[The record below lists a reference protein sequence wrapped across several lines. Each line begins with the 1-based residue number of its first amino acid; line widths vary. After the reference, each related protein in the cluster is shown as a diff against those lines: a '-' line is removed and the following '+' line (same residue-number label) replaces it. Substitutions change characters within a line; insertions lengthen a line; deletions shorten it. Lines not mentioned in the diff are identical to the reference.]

1 MKKRNIFWAVILI
14 FIAVYLVVSKMH
26 MIPAIPFFKILFT
39 VIFVYTAV
47 YGFVRLHFFEG
58 MLSVGLLGCM
68 YDKVLGIQAITPW
81 TLLLAA
87 CLVGL
92 ALDLLFRN
100 LKKQKDNT
108 YFGHSS
114 AGGHVEN
121 GQDGEYV
128 HVENS
133 FGALSKYVNSDC
145 FREAKIS
152 NSFGECNVFFNN
164 TALKGANAIIRTDN
178 SFGST
183 NIYLPSTW
191 RVKFRQNTAFG
202 NVECKGQGSS
212 DPDAPC
218 VELQISSSFGQTCII
233 FG

>member
-14 FIAVYLVVSKMH
+14 FIAVYLVASKMH

-58 MLSVGLLGCM
+58 MLSVGLLGCI

-100 LKKQKDNT
+100 LKKQKEDLKSISISQKKMKKANI
-108 YFGHSS
+108 SLW
-114 AGGHVEN
+114 EIW
-121 GQDGEYV
+121 
-128 HVENS
+128 
-133 FGALSKYVNSDC
+133 L
-145 FREAKIS
+145 AKKE
-152 NSFGECNVFFNN
+152 FC
-164 TALKGANAIIRTDN
+164 
-178 SFGST
+178 
-183 NIYLPSTW
+183 
-191 RVKFRQNTAFG
+191 
-202 NVECKGQGSS
+202 
-212 DPDAPC
+212 
-218 VELQISSSFGQTCII
+218 
-233 FG
+233 

>member
-14 FIAVYLVVSKMH
+14 FIAVYLVASKMH

-108 YFGHSS
+108 YFGHSN

-191 RVKFRQNTAFG
+191 RVEFRQNTAFG

-218 VELQISSSFGQTCII
+218 VELQISSILDRLV
-233 FG
+233 

>member
-14 FIAVYLVVSKMH
+14 FIAVYLVASKMH

-108 YFGHSS
+108 
-114 AGGHVEN
+114 
-121 GQDGEYV
+121 
-128 HVENS
+128 
-133 FGALSKYVNSDC
+133 
-145 FREAKIS
+145 
-152 NSFGECNVFFNN
+152 
-164 TALKGANAIIRTDN
+164 
-178 SFGST
+178 
-183 NIYLPSTW
+183 
-191 RVKFRQNTAFG
+191 
-202 NVECKGQGSS
+202 
-212 DPDAPC
+212 
-218 VELQISSSFGQTCII
+218 
-233 FG
+233 

>member
-1 MKKRNIFWAVILI
+1 MDSVKKAFVSRSYFKVLTDKLEEKRLKNEKRNIFWAVILI
-14 FIAVYLVVSKMH
+14 FIAVYLVASKMH

-100 LKKQKDNT
+100 LKNK
-108 YFGHSS
+108 
-114 AGGHVEN
+114 
-121 GQDGEYV
+121 
-128 HVENS
+128 
-133 FGALSKYVNSDC
+133 
-145 FREAKIS
+145 R
-152 NSFGECNVFFNN
+152 
-164 TALKGANAIIRTDN
+164 
-178 SFGST
+178 
-183 NIYLPSTW
+183 
-191 RVKFRQNTAFG
+191 
-202 NVECKGQGSS
+202 
-212 DPDAPC
+212 
-218 VELQISSSFGQTCII
+218 
-233 FG
+233 

>member
-14 FIAVYLVVSKMH
+14 FIAVYLVASKMH

-108 YFGHSS
+108 YFGHSN

-145 FREAKIS
+145 FREAKFRTVLES
-152 NSFGECNVFFNN
+152 VTYFS
-164 TALKGANAIIRTDN
+164 IIRH
-178 SFGST
+178 
-183 NIYLPSTW
+183 
-191 RVKFRQNTAFG
+191 
-202 NVECKGQGSS
+202 
-212 DPDAPC
+212 
-218 VELQISSSFGQTCII
+218 
-233 FG
+233 

>member
-14 FIAVYLVVSKMH
+14 FIAVYLVASKMH

-121 GQDGEYV
+121 
-128 HVENS
+128 
-133 FGALSKYVNSDC
+133 
-145 FREAKIS
+145 
-152 NSFGECNVFFNN
+152 
-164 TALKGANAIIRTDN
+164 
-178 SFGST
+178 
-183 NIYLPSTW
+183 
-191 RVKFRQNTAFG
+191 
-202 NVECKGQGSS
+202 
-212 DPDAPC
+212 
-218 VELQISSSFGQTCII
+218 
-233 FG
+233 

>member
-14 FIAVYLVVSKMH
+14 FIAVYLVASKMH

-92 ALDLLFRN
+92 ALDPLFRN
-100 LKKQKDNT
+100 LKKQKDILILDT
-108 YFGHSS
+108 AMQADMWRMDRMVSMYMW
-114 AGGHVEN
+114 
-121 GQDGEYV
+121 
-128 HVENS
+128 
-133 FGALSKYVNSDC
+133 
-145 FREAKIS
+145 KILL
-152 NSFGECNVFFNN
+152 E
-164 TALKGANAIIRTDN
+164 R
-178 SFGST
+178 
-183 NIYLPSTW
+183 
-191 RVKFRQNTAFG
+191 
-202 NVECKGQGSS
+202 
-212 DPDAPC
+212 
-218 VELQISSSFGQTCII
+218 
-233 FG
+233 